1 MGKTITI
8 EISDDLYGSI
18 QMISNKKNNNDLN
31 KIINRILET
40 FIIEEKKRMN
50 DPIFSPIVDQGSGT
64 VNISEEHDKYIYGI

>member
-18 QMISNKKNNNDLN
+18 QMISNKKHNNDLN
-31 KIINRILET
+31 KIINYILET

-50 DPIFSPIVDQGSGT
+50 DPIFSPIVGQGSGMA
-64 VNISEEHDKYIYGI
+64 NISEEHDKYIYGI